1 MMKKTIPQTIL
12 LLLFLF
18 LCVSGYLA
26 GRFAMKLPFRA
37 TNDDLHKKD
46 APIKLDFLIPG
57 GTYVGEEATIGE
69 VMRVRI
75 KKQTSLFERM
85 VRALADMI
93 PEPYGYVADLVLF
106 FFWSFS
112 FMAFFRIFTFMGY
125 ARALRASLLL
135 GGCVYFFMPDFTP
148 GKGDDVVAICT
159 PLLIIALRAYIH
171 GRGRRKMAL
180 VG

>member
-1 MMKKTIPQTIL
+1 MMKKTIVQIIL
-12 LLLFLF
+12 LLLFIF
-18 LCVSGYLA
+18 LCVGGYMA
-26 GRFAMKLPFRA
+26 GRYAMELPFRA
-37 TNDDLHKKD
+37 TNDALHRKD
-46 APIKLDFLIPG
+46 APINLDFLIPG
-57 GTYVGEEATIGE
+57 GTYVDEETTIGE
-69 VMRVRI
+69 VMRIRLR
-75 KKQTSLFERM
+75 KQTSLFERM

-125 ARALRASLLL
+125 ARALRISLLL

-148 GKGDDVVAICT
+148 GRGDDVVAICA
-159 PLLIIALRAYIH
+159 PILIIALRAYIH
-171 GRGRRKMAL
+171 SKGKRKMAL